1 MVSVEEAVKH
11 INYMA
16 TKKNWCKT
24 RYNIARDEVIYE
36 GKKYYKTL
44 SYLSDR
50 SEVYTYIENYLKHNN
65 IPHSIEIVYNNYYIS
80 KEGKQVYDKKLLFTI
95 KIT

>member
-1 MVSVEEAVKH
+1 MVSVEDAVKH

-24 RYNIARDEVIYE
+24 RYNIASNEVMYE
-36 GKKYYKTL
+36 GERYYKTF

-50 SEVYTYIENYLKHNN
+50 SQIYTYIENYLKGNS
-65 IPHSIEIVYNNYYIS
+65 IPYTIEIEYNNYYIS
-80 KEGKQVYDKKLLFTI
+80 KQGKVVYDKKLLFTI